1 MQAELEKSAECLL
14 ELYWLHV
21 TETQPQRLLQIWICL
36 FLFIGSS
43 LQLTDSLVVVCEL
56 SSFGTQA

>member
-1 MQAELEKSAECLL
+1 MQAELEKSAKCLL

-36 FLFIGSS
+36 FLFMY
-43 LQLTDSLVVVCEL
+43 LTALGLCCKSQTL
-56 SSFGTQA
+56 